1 MFDFLGNP
9 LLALGLTLPRI
20 IGAFLMLPLMTPE
33 TVPAMVRNSF
43 MVSLAIVAL
52 PVALMGSPID
62 AMGAPQWPMLV
73 LKELFLGISIGF
85 VFGIVFWAI
94 GAAGNVIDTQVG
106 MSMAQVFDPIQGHQ
120 TSLHGEFLSQL
131 ATWLFMA
138 SGAFLVF
145 LDLLM
150 SSYVLWPVASFFPD
164 LRAAGMNLFVGQFSY
179 LMTALLVLA
188 APVMVILL
196 IIDLS
201 FGLVNR
207 YAPQLN
213 VFALTL
219 PIKAW
224 LATAIIMLMLGVY
237 VEIVIERLVD
247 NRGLIES
254 LRRTF
259 GGWICRPQSRICG
272 CRSAS

>member
-9 LLALGLTLPRI
+9 LLALALVLPRV
-20 IGAFLMLPLMTPE
+20 IGAFLMLPLMTKE

-43 MVSLAIVAL
+43 MVSLGIIVLPMAL
-52 PVALMGSPID
+52 AGLPMESLGVIE
-62 AMGAPQWPMLV
+62 WPLIV
-73 LKELFLGISIGF
+73 LKEVFIGVTIGF
-85 VFGIVFWAI
+85 CFGIVFWAV
-94 GAAGNVIDTQVG
+94 AAVGSVVDTQVG

-120 TSLHGEFLSQL
+120 VTLHGEFLSQL

-150 SSYVLWPVASFFPD
+150 GSYVLWPVTSHFPD
-164 LRAAGMNLFVGQFSY
+164 LPAAGMNLFVGQFNFM
-179 LMTALLVLA
+179 MTTVLVMA
-188 APVMVILL
+188 APIMVILL

-224 LATAIIMLMLGVY
+224 LATALILLLLGVY
-237 VEIVIERLVD
+237 VEIVLQRLGS
-247 NRGLIES
+247 NRHL
-254 LRRTF
+254 LRVLEQAL
-259 GGWICRPQSRICG
+259 G
-272 CRSAS
+272 

>member
-1 MFDFLGNP
+1 MFDLLGNP
-9 LLALGLTLPRI
+9 LLALALVLPRV
-20 IGAFLMLPLMTPE
+20 IGAFLMLPLMTQQ

-43 MVSLAIVAL
+43 MVSLGIIVL
-52 PVALMGSPID
+52 PVALAGLPMQDLGTIE
-62 AMGAPQWPMLV
+62 WPLII
-73 LKELFLGISIGF
+73 LKEIFIGVAIGF
-85 VFGIVFWAI
+85 CFGIVFWAV
-94 GAAGNVIDTQVG
+94 AAVGSVIDTQVG

-120 TSLHGEFLSQL
+120 VTLHGEFLSQL

-150 SSYVLWPVASFFPD
+150 GSYVMWPVASYFPD
-164 LRAAGMNLFVGQFSY
+164 LPAAGMNLFVGQFDFM
-179 LMTALLVLA
+179 MTTVLVMA
-188 APVMVILL
+188 APVMVVML

-213 VFALTL
+213 VFALTM

-224 LATAIIMLMLGVY
+224 LATALILLLIGVY
-237 VEIVIERLVD
+237 VEILLERLGS
-247 NRGLIES
+247 NRYLLGLIRQA
-254 LRRTF
+254 L
-259 GGWICRPQSRICG
+259 G
-272 CRSAS
+272 

>member
-1 MFDFLGNP
+1 L
-9 LLALGLTLPRI
+9 
-20 IGAFLMLPLMTPE
+20 
-33 TVPAMVRNSF
+33 
-43 MVSLAIVAL
+43 AL

-131 ATWLFMA
+131 AAWLFMA

-237 VEIVIERLVD
+237 VEIVIERLMD

-259 GGWICRPQSRICG
+259 GG
-272 CRSAS
+272 

>member
-1 MFDFLGNP
+1 MFDLLGNP
-9 LLALGLTLPRI
+9 LLALALVLPRV
-20 IGAFLMLPLMTPE
+20 IGAFLMLPLMTQQ

-43 MVSLAIVAL
+43 MVSLGIIVL
-52 PVALMGSPID
+52 PVALAGLPMQDLGTIE
-62 AMGAPQWPMLV
+62 WPLII
-73 LKELFLGISIGF
+73 LKEIFIGVAIGF
-85 VFGIVFWAI
+85 CFGIVFWAV
-94 GAAGNVIDTQVG
+94 AAVGSVIDTQVG

-120 TSLHGEFLSQL
+120 VTLHGEFLSQL

-150 SSYVLWPVASFFPD
+150 GSYVMWPVASYFPD
-164 LRAAGMNLFVGQFSY
+164 LPAVGMNLFVGQFDFM
-179 LMTALLVLA
+179 MTTVLVMA
-188 APVMVILL
+188 APVMVVML

-213 VFALTL
+213 VFALTM

-224 LATAIIMLMLGVY
+224 LATALILLLIGVY
-237 VEIVIERLVD
+237 VEILLERLGS
-247 NRGLIES
+247 NRYLLGLIRQA
-254 LRRTF
+254 L
-259 GGWICRPQSRICG
+259 G
-272 CRSAS
+272 

>member
-1 MFDFLGNP
+1 MFDLLGNP
-9 LLALGLTLPRI
+9 LLALALVLPRV
-20 IGAFLMLPLMTPE
+20 IGAFLMLPLMTQQ

-43 MVSLAIVAL
+43 MVSLGIIVL
-52 PVALMGSPID
+52 PVALAGLPMENLGTIE
-62 AMGAPQWPMLV
+62 WPLII
-73 LKELFLGISIGF
+73 LKEIFIGVAIGF
-85 VFGIVFWAI
+85 CFGIVFWAV
-94 GAAGNVIDTQVG
+94 AAVGSVIDTQVG

-120 TSLHGEFLSQL
+120 VTLHGEFLSQL

-150 SSYVLWPVASFFPD
+150 GSYVMWPVASYFPD
-164 LRAAGMNLFVGQFSY
+164 LPAVGMNLFVGQFDFM
-179 LMTALLVLA
+179 MTTVLVLA
-188 APVMVILL
+188 APVMVVML

-213 VFALTL
+213 VFALTM

-224 LATAIIMLMLGVY
+224 LATALILLLIGVY
-237 VEIVIERLVD
+237 VEILLERLGS
-247 NRGLIES
+247 NRYLLGLIRQA
-254 LRRTF
+254 L
-259 GGWICRPQSRICG
+259 G
-272 CRSAS
+272 

>member
-1 MFDFLGNP
+1 VFDLLGNP
-9 LLALGLTLPRI
+9 LLALALVLPRV
-20 IGAFLMLPLMTPE
+20 IGAFLMLPLMTQQ

-43 MVSLAIVAL
+43 MVSLGIIVL
-52 PVALMGSPID
+52 PVALAGLPMQDLGTIE
-62 AMGAPQWPMLV
+62 WPLII
-73 LKELFLGISIGF
+73 LKEIFIGVAIGF
-85 VFGIVFWAI
+85 CFGIVFWAV
-94 GAAGNVIDTQVG
+94 AAVGSVIDTQVG

-120 TSLHGEFLSQL
+120 VTLHGEFLSQL

-150 SSYVLWPVASFFPD
+150 GSYVMWPVASYFPD
-164 LRAAGMNLFVGQFSY
+164 LPAVGMNLFVGQFDFM
-179 LMTALLVLA
+179 MTTVLVLA
-188 APVMVILL
+188 APVMVVML

-213 VFALTL
+213 VFALTM

-224 LATAIIMLMLGVY
+224 LATALILLLIGVY
-237 VEIVIERLVD
+237 VEILLERLGS
-247 NRGLIES
+247 NRYLLGLIRQA
-254 LRRTF
+254 L
-259 GGWICRPQSRICG
+259 G
-272 CRSAS
+272 

>member
-1 MFDFLGNP
+1 MFELLGNP
-9 LLALGLTLPRI
+9 LLALALVLPRV
-20 IGAFLMLPLMTPE
+20 IGAFLMLPLMTQQ

-43 MVSLAIVAL
+43 MVSLGIIVL
-52 PVALMGSPID
+52 PVALAGLPMENL
-62 AMGAPQWPMLV
+62 GAIEWPLIV
-73 LKELFLGISIGF
+73 LKEVFIGVAIGF
-85 VFGIVFWAI
+85 CFGIVFWAV
-94 GAAGNVIDTQVG
+94 AAVGSVIDTQVG

-120 TSLHGEFLSQL
+120 VTLHGEFLSQL

-150 SSYVLWPVASFFPD
+150 GSYVLWPVASYFPD
-164 LRAAGMNLFVGQFSY
+164 LPAVGMNLFVGHFSY
-179 LMTALLVLA
+179 MMTTVLLLA
-188 APVMVILL
+188 SPVMVIML

-213 VFALTL
+213 VFALTM

-224 LATAIIMLMLGVY
+224 LATALILLLIGVY
-237 VEIVIERLVD
+237 VEILLQRLGS
-247 NRGLIES
+247 NRYLLGLIRQA
-254 LRRTF
+254 L
-259 GGWICRPQSRICG
+259 GG
-272 CRSAS
+272 

>member
-1 MFDFLGNP
+1 MFDFIGNP
-9 LLALGLTLPRI
+9 LLALALVLPRV
-20 IGAFLMLPLMTPE
+20 IGAFLMLPLMTQQ

-43 MVSLAIVAL
+43 MVSLGIIVL
-52 PVALMGSPID
+52 PVAVAGMPMESL
-62 AMGAPQWPMLV
+62 GAIEWPLII
-73 LKELFLGISIGF
+73 LKEVFIGVAIGF
-85 VFGIVFWAI
+85 CFGIVFWAV
-94 GAAGNVIDTQVG
+94 AAVGGVIDTQVG
-106 MSMAQVFDPIQGHQ
+106 MSMAQIFDPIQGHQ
-120 TSLHGEFLSQL
+120 VTLHGEFLSQL

-150 SSYVLWPVASFFPD
+150 GSYVLWPIVSYFPD
-164 LRAAGMNLFVGQFSY
+164 LPAVGMNLFVGQFDY
-179 LMTALLVLA
+179 MMTTVLVMA

-224 LATAIIMLMLGVY
+224 LATALILLLMGVY
-237 VEIVIERLVD
+237 VEILLERLGS
-247 NRGLIES
+247 NRYLIGL
-254 LRRTF
+254 LRQAL
-259 GGWICRPQSRICG
+259 G
-272 CRSAS
+272 